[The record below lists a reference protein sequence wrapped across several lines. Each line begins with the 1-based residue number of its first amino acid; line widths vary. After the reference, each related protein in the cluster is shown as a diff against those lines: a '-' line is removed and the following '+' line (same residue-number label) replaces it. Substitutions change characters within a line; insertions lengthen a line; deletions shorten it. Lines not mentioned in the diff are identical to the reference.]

1 MNPRKKRQIEER
13 LRRELSSIIL
23 YQMKDPRVGFVTVTR
38 VELSEDQRSA
48 KVLLTVRGTAE
59 ETQETLRA
67 LKGARGYMQALI
79 ARSLAL
85 RYTPVLDFKEDEE
98 VLGAMR
104 IEKLIDQ
111 ARKDDREYHETP

>member
-1 MNPRKKRQIEER
+1 
-13 LRRELSSIIL
+13 L

-48 KVLLTVRGTAE
+48 KVLLTVRGTPE
-59 ETQETLRA
+59 EAQKTLRA

-79 ARSLAL
+79 GKRLTL
-85 RYTPVLDFKEDEE
+85 RYTPVLNFKEDKE

-104 IEKLIDQ
+104 IEKLIDE
-111 ARKDDREYHETP
+111 ARKDDQEYHETP